1 MLGPPIRLPE
11 STSSWVYSTL
21 FGSAFVGLVLWALP
35 ELRAALINPVMN
47 IIIPSTSTFPA
58 GCARVKVIVPS
69 SGDISEIRLGITR
82 SVEDMRFCNPRS
94 LRTGGKSAVTYI
106 APSSDDKIP
115 PARVTVRLT
124 GGSAEIGV
132 KDYNAR
138 GQMGALRCNK
148 RLAGMR
154 AVWDGL
160 APATVTLEDY
170 IVPTN
175 EADRAHMRATCEE
188 LRHAP

>member
-1 MLGPPIRLPE
+1 MLLPPIRLPE

-21 FGSAFVGLVLWALP
+21 FGSGFVALVLWASP
-35 ELRAALINPVMN
+35 ELRAALINPAMN
-47 IIIPSTSTFPA
+47 ILVLSTSTFPA
-58 GCARVKVIVPS
+58 GCARVKVVVPS
-69 SGDISEIRLGITR
+69 SDDISEIRLGITR
-82 SVEDMRFCNPRS
+82 SVEDMRFCNPRN
-94 LRTGGKSAVTYI
+94 LRISGKSAVTYI
-106 APSSDDKIP
+106 APSTDDKIP

-132 KDYNAR
+132 KDYDAR

-154 AVWDGL
+154 AVWE
-160 APATVTLEDY
+160 APVPSTVTLEDY

-175 EADRAHMRATCEE
+175 EVDRADMRATCEA